1 MGTIARHVAM
11 PAPLPGSPGLFRC
24 ASAGLMRVAFAEAGL
39 RNVFEEE
46 VSTTMIHATP
56 ERYWEFI
63 MTDVAAAVVAGLGKA
78 DAGTRERIR
87 AEVLDQARQAMREGK
102 VQLLSTG
109 TVIVGTR

>member
-1 MGTIARHVAM
+1 
-11 PAPLPGSPGLFRC
+11 
-24 ASAGLMRVAFAEAGL
+24 
-39 RNVFEEE
+39 
-46 VSTTMIHATP
+46 
-56 ERYWEFI
+56 

-87 AEVLDQARQAMREGK
+87 AEALDQARQAMREGK